1 MNTEQSESD
10 LIIVGCGI
18 AGLSAAVSA
27 LQGGLSV
34 TLIERAPEA
43 DFGGNTRWTE
53 AYCRMKNE
61 REISDD
67 FEEHFAANAG
77 WHVDPNVLAVVSD
90 PYGDWPAYVRAHPFP
105 DPEVISTFA
114 ASVPETIAWLNGF
127 GLRFEPQPIYLLTQN
142 TTRIAAKGGGLALIE
157 RLMQEAK
164 GLGAT
169 VLFETT
175 AVDLLRDEEGRVA
188 GVLTVAPDGR
198 RRRRP
203 SGATVLAS
211 GGYQGDQE
219 MMTRYIGP
227 KARHIRPVARGGYYN
242 KGEGLRMAL
251 AAGAAPAGEYGSYH
265 AEPVD
270 PRSRQA
276 EAVVFVW
283 PYGILVNK
291 RGRRFVDEASAT
303 VDAIYDN
310 VTRSIADQ
318 PDGIAWVI
326 FDAQVEDIPRWRTSI
341 RSDQPAYEAETLV
354 ALAEQLELP
363 AAELEPTVAA
373 FNAACPPADGEF
385 TPFVLDG
392 RGTTGIEPVKS
403 NWSRPI
409 VKAPFRAYPIISA
422 NCFTFGGL
430 KVNPDAQVLDRDGRV
445 IPGLYAAGETVGI
458 YHQVYT
464 GSTSVLRG
472 AVFGRLAGLHAA
484 MTPQERRDAAE

>member
-164 GLGAT
+164 GL
-169 VLFETT
+169 
-175 AVDLLRDEEGRVA
+175 
-188 GVLTVAPDGR
+188 
-198 RRRRP
+198 
-203 SGATVLAS
+203 GATVLAS

>member
-1 MNTEQSESD
+1 MTTESRHIASD
-10 LIIVGCGI
+10 LVVVGCGI

-34 TLIERAPEA
+34 TLLERAPEA

-77 WHVDPNVLAVVSD
+77 WHVDPNVLAAVNSG
-90 PYGDWPAYVRAHPFP
+90 YSDWPAYVKAHPFP

-114 ASVPETIAWLNGF
+114 ASVPDTVAWLNGF

-164 GLGAT
+164 SLGAN

-175 AVDLLRDEEGRVA
+175 AVDLLRDDDGRVA
-188 GVLTVAPDGR
+188 GILAVGPDGLR
-198 RRRRP
+198 KRITAR
-203 SGATVLAS
+203 ATVLAS
-211 GGYQGDQE
+211 GGYQGNQE
-219 MMTRYIGP
+219 MMTHYIGP
-227 KARHIRPVARGGYYN
+227 KACYIRPVARGGYYN

-276 EAVVFVW
+276 EAVVFIW

-291 RGRRFVDEASAT
+291 QGRRFVDEASAT

-341 RSDQPAYEAETLV
+341 RSDQPAYEAPTL
-354 ALAEQLELP
+354 AGLAAQLDLP
-363 AAELEPTVAA
+363 AEELEATVAA
-373 FNAACPPADGEF
+373 FNAACPPPEGEF
-385 TPFVLDG
+385 TPFAVDG
-392 RGTTGIEPVKS
+392 RSTRGLDIVKS
-403 NWSRPI
+403 NWSRPL
-409 VKAPFRAYPIISA
+409 VKGPFRAYPIISA

-430 KVNPDAQVLDRDGRV
+430 KVNTDAQVLDKDGRI

-472 AVFGRLAGLHAA
+472 AVFGRLAGRHAA
-484 MTPQERRDAAE
+484 TSLR